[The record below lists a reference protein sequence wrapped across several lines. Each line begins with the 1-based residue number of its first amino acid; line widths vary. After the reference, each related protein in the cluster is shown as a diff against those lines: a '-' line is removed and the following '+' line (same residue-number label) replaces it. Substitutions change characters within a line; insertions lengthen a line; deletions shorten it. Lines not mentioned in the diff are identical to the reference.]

1 MIDAELVHMDFDWDD
16 DRLIRDEDFSDP
28 ARPVDNVTLIVGG
41 DPASGRVDFIT
52 RWKPG
57 HYCTYHRHL
66 GDTVSIVLAGEHW
79 VEKEDGT
86 RKRRLPGHYSCAP
99 AGESHRE
106 FAGPEGSMVFFSIQS
121 PGGGAFESLDADGNA
136 MRAST
141 VEQLLQALEQTPA

>member
-1 MIDAELVHMDFDWDD
+1 MTTPEAVHMQFDWDD
-16 DRLIRDEDFSDP
+16 ERLIRDHDLSDP

-41 DPASGRVDFIT
+41 DAQAGRVDFIT

-66 GDTVSIVLAGEHW
+66 GDTVSIVLEGEHW

-99 AGESHRE
+99 AGEQHRE
-106 FAGPEGSMVFFSIQS
+106 FAGPEGSTVFFSIS
-121 PGGGAFESLDADGNA
+121 SADGRAFQSLDAYGKTV
-136 MRAST
+136 RGST
-141 VEQLLQALEQTPA
+141 VAQLLERLQAT

>member
-1 MIDAELVHMDFDWDD
+1 
-16 DRLIRDEDFSDP
+16 
-28 ARPVDNVTLIVGG
+28 
-41 DPASGRVDFIT
+41 
-52 RWKPG
+52 
-57 HYCTYHRHL
+57 
-66 GDTVSIVLAGEHW
+66 
-79 VEKEDGT
+79 
-86 RKRRLPGHYSCAP
+86 LPGHYSCAP

>member
-1 MIDAELVHMDFDWDD
+1 MTTPEAVHMQFDWDD
-16 DRLIRDEDFSDP
+16 ERLIRDHDLSDP

-41 DPASGRVDFIT
+41 DAQTGRVDFIT

-66 GDTVSIVLAGEHW
+66 GDTISVVLEGEHW

-99 AGESHRE
+99 AGEQHRE
-106 FAGPEGSMVFFSIQS
+106 FAGPKGSTVFFSIS
-121 PGGGAFESLDADGNA
+121 SADGRAFQSLDAAGEA
-136 MRAST
+136 VSEGST
-141 VEQLLQALEQTPA
+141 IDQLLSRLTC

>member
-1 MIDAELVHMDFDWDD
+1 MIPPEMVHMNFDWDD
-16 DRLIRDEDFSDP
+16 ARLIRDHDLSDP
-28 ARPVDNVTLIVGG
+28 ACPIDNVSLIVGG
-41 DPASGRVDFIT
+41 DVASGRVDFIT

-66 GDTVSIVLAGEHW
+66 GDTISIVLEGEHW

-106 FAGPEGSMVFFSIQS
+106 FAGPEGSTVFFSIHS
-121 PGGGAFESLDADGNA
+121 ADGRAFQSLDAAGQA
-136 MRAST
+136 VSEGST
-141 VEQLLQALEQTPA
+141 IAQMLSRLSG

>member
-1 MIDAELVHMDFDWDD
+1 MITPEPVHMHFDWDD
-16 DRLIRDEDFSDP
+16 DRLIRDQDFSDP
-28 ARPVDNVTLIVGG
+28 ARPVDNVTLVVGG
-41 DPASGRVDFIT
+41 DAATGRVDFIT

-106 FAGPEGSMVFFSIQS
+106 FAGPEGSTVFFSIQS
-121 PGGGAFESLDADGNA
+121 ADGRAFQSLDASGQAVSDG
-136 MRAST
+136 ST
-141 VEQLLQALEQTPA
+141 IEQMILALG